1 MRSGRGALE
10 CGLTTLPKSQQESG
24 TVFFLRPEPDSLGRF
39 PFLAGA
45 PGRAI
50 LSQPLDAEPSQRSPE
65 SNPQQPATPSPGSF
79 TARGLSATR
88 TVQAGRWVQP
98 YVHDRRAAADPM

>member
-65 SNPQQPATPSPGSF
+65 SNPQQPATPKPGIVYGARPISDAYRPSRAMGSPL
-79 TARGLSATR
+79 RPR
-88 TVQAGRWVQP
+88 
-98 YVHDRRAAADPM
+98 